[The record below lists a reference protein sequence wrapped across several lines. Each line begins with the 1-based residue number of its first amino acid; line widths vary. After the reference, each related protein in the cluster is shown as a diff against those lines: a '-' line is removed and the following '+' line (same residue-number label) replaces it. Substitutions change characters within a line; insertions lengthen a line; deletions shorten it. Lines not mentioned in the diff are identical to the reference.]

1 MNLIA
6 EADTEKCFK
15 SFEKIRRRRSEKKQK
30 IFPLQMNRICKL
42 NDLVALAM

>member
-15 SFEKIRRRRSEKKQK
+15 SFEKIRRRRSEKKTENFS
-30 IFPLQMNRICKL
+30 IANESDLQT
-42 NDLVALAM
+42 